1 MYGRHNFE
9 VDHNRLDGIGE
20 SLEGA
25 GIHPEHIEN
34 LALISAID
42 LARILGVSRATV
54 WNWHKQRRL
63 PRPVLG
69 EKYGRYYRYSEIR
82 KLLDIRDPE
91 EQQRFIAATY
101 EETEA

>member
-9 VDHNRLDGIGE
+9 VDHTRLEGLGE

-25 GIHPEHIEN
+25 GVHPEHIEN
-34 LALISAID
+34 LTLISAPD
-42 LARILGVSRATV
+42 LAEILGVSRATV
-54 WNWHKQRRL
+54 WNWHKQKRL

-69 EKYGRYYRYSEIR
+69 ERYGRYYKYSEIR
-82 KLLDIRDPE
+82 ALLEIRDPD